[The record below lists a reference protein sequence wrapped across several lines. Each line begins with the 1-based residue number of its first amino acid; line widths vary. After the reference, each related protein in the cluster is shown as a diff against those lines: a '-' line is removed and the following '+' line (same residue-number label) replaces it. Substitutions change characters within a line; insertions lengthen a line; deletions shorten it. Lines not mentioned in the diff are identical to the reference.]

1 MPELPEVEVVKK
13 SLKKEISNLI
23 IKNIIIN
30 NNKLRYKIKNSFSKE
45 IIGHK
50 ILKISRRAKYIL
62 LNLNNNLTILSHL
75 GMTGKFFIIKNDSE
89 RKKTSFY
96 YNTSIKD
103 HKHDHIIFY
112 LSNKTKLVY
121 NDVRRFGFIKLI
133 STSNISS
140 NLHIKYLGPE
150 PLSKNFNLIYFKKY
164 ILNRKKIIKE
174 LMMDQKFIAGLGNIY
189 VNEILFLCKIN
200 PFKKVNKI
208 NDKEIINIIKN
219 TKKLLKRSIKFGG
232 SSIKNFNNSDGKSGK
247 FQQNF
252 NVYGR
257 KGKICNK
264 NNCKSLINKLILSN
278 RAIYYCKTCQK

>member
-1 MPELPEVEVVKK
+1 ME
-13 SLKKEISNLI
+13 NLVL
-23 IKNIIIN
+23 
-30 NNKLRYKIKNSFSKE
+30 NNKK
-45 IIGHK
+45 
-50 ILKISRRAKYIL
+50 
-62 LNLNNNLTILSHL
+62 LN
-75 GMTGKFFIIKNDSE
+75 
-89 RKKTSFY
+89 
-96 YNTSIKD
+96 
-103 HKHDHIIFY
+103 
-112 LSNKTKLVY
+112 
-121 NDVRRFGFIKLI
+121 
-133 STSNISS
+133 S
-140 NLHIKYLGPE
+140 NLHLKSLGPE
-150 PLSKNFNLIYFKKY
+150 PLEKNFNNIYFKQY
-164 ILNRKKIIKE
+164 ILGKNRPIKNI
-174 LMMDQKFIAGLGNIY
+174 LMDQKFVSGLGNIY